1 MDKSGIDRSRRAFLF
16 GAPVSRPR
24 AMRPPWSL
32 DERDFAAACTGCGDC
47 LTACPESILILDAN
61 QVVAVDFTQGQNACT
76 FCGACAE
83 ICTAPAFLAPEQR
96 GMTASWT
103 WRARVTDNC
112 LTHEGVMCQSCKD
125 ACGDRAISFAYGVGR
140 VAQPVIDLDL
150 CTGCGACQA
159 PCPAAAIAFVMME
172 PVHAA

>member
-1 MDKSGIDRSRRAFLF
+1 MNKSGIDRSRRAFLF
-16 GAPVSRPR
+16 GAPALRPR

-32 DERDFAAACTGCGDC
+32 GEMDFAAACTGCGDC
-47 LTACPESILILDAN
+47 LTACPESILKLDAD
-61 QVVAVDFTQGQNACT
+61 QLATVDFTRGQNACT

-83 ICTAPAFLAPEQR
+83 SCAEPAFLAPEDR
-96 GMTASWT
+96 NAAASWT
-103 WRARVTDNC
+103 WRARVKENC

-125 ACGDRAISFAYGVGR
+125 ACGDHAISFSYGAAR

-159 PCPAAAIAFVMME
+159 PCPAEAIAFVMTE
-172 PVHAA
+172 STHAA